1 LTLVNFAAHA
11 NFPHA
16 REYPCT
22 SEFPRA
28 GEFPARANFPHWRI
42 DGPCQIDRGE
52 LIIGKPVAGEWV
64 TTQLVTG
71 SPTWACPLTDTAG
84 LEVITHELISPSI
97 TTGLPTARFAP
108 V

>member
-1 LTLVNFAAHA
+1 LTLVNFAALA
-11 NFPHA
+11 NFPRA
-16 REYPCT
+16 
-22 SEFPRA
+22 SELHRT
-28 GEFPARANFPHWRI
+28 GEFPALANFPHWRI

-64 TTQLVTG
+64 TPQLVTG
-71 SPTWACPLTDTAG
+71 SRTWASPLTDTAG